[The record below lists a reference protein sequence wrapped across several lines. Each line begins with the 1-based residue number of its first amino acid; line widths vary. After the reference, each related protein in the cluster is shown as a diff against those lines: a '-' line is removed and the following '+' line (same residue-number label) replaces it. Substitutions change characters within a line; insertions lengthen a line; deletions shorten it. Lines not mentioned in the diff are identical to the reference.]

1 MEVMNIVIPL
11 LAAVFSALITYVLL
25 AARLRQQ
32 ETAVVTAETRIRAE
46 TQADLARL
54 QERVSGLSQSQLAKD
69 EELQSLRLALSEARE
84 RLASLTRELQS
95 EREQSGEKLALLQ
108 DARGQLT
115 QQFQVL
121 AQEILEE
128 KSKRFS
134 EQNQSALGQL
144 LEPLK
149 SRLQEFQGKVE
160 TAYVSESKDRSALAE
175 QVKQLMGLNQ
185 QLNQRASDLTR
196 ALTSQNKSQGNWGE
210 LVLERV
216 LEASGL
222 RKGQEY
228 EVQESHTRD
237 DGSRAQPDVVIHL
250 PEGKHLIIDAKMSL
264 NAYLDYANSDDETVR
279 DASVKRH
286 LDSVRTHIKGL
297 SEKNYQELYG
307 LKSLDF
313 VLMFIPV
320 EPAFMLATSHDA
332 ELWQDAWKRNVLLV
346 SPSTLLFVVR
356 TVAHLWRQEQQTRN
370 AKDIAQRGAELYDKF
385 VGFVEGLEL
394 VGTRLNQAQKAFE
407 DTHKKLSSGRG
418 SLVRQAEM
426 LRDLGVKPTKR
437 LGEGLIDSALENQD

>member
-1 MEVMNIVIPL
+1 MDVMNIVIPL
-11 LAAVFSALITYVLL
+11 LAAIFAALLTYVLL

-32 ETAVVTAETRIRAE
+32 ATDVVTAEMRIRAE
-46 TQADLARL
+46 SQAELARL
-54 QERVSGLSQSQLAKD
+54 EERTLGLSQQQLAKD
-69 EELQSLRLALSEARE
+69 EELQSLRVALAEARE
-84 RLASLTRELQS
+84 HLAALTRELHS
-95 EREQSGEKLALLQ
+95 ERSQSAEKLALLQ

-149 SRLQEFQGKVE
+149 TRLQEFQGKVE

-264 NAYLDYANSDDETVR
+264 NAYLDYANSEDETVR
-279 DASVKRH
+279 EAAVKRH

-320 EPAFMLATSHDA
+320 EPAFMLATRQDA
-332 ELWQDAWKRNVLLV
+332 DLWQDAWKRNVLLV

-394 VGTRLNQAQKAFE
+394 VGTRLSQAQKAFD
-407 DTHKKLSSGRG
+407 DTHKKLASGRG

-437 LGEGLIDSALENQD
+437 LGENLLDTALESQD

>member
-1 MEVMNIVIPL
+1 MDVMNIVIPL
-11 LAAVFSALITYVLL
+11 LAAIFAALLTYVLL

-32 ETAVVTAETRIRAE
+32 ATDVVTAEMRIRAE
-46 TQADLARL
+46 SQAELARL
-54 QERVSGLSQSQLAKD
+54 EERTLGLSQQQLAKD
-69 EELQSLRLALSEARE
+69 EELQSLRVALAEARE
-84 RLASLTRELQS
+84 HLAALTRELHS
-95 EREQSGEKLALLQ
+95 ERSQSAEKLALLQ

-149 SRLQEFQGKVE
+149 TRLQEFQGKVE

-264 NAYLDYANSDDETVR
+264 NAYLDYANSEDETVR
-279 DASVKRH
+279 EAAVKRH

-320 EPAFMLATSHDA
+320 EPAFMLATRQDA
-332 ELWQDAWKRNVLLV
+332 DLWQDAWKRNVLLV

-385 VGFVEGLEL
+385 VGFVDGLEL
-394 VGTRLNQAQKAFE
+394 VGTRLNQAQKAFD
-407 DTHKKLSSGRG
+407 DTHKKLASGRG

-437 LGEGLIDSALENQD
+437 LGENLLDTALESQD